1 MRTKEEIQNDIDK
14 LWERQQDLG
23 EEYIQGYVS
32 KELYTA
38 QVAVNDAKW
47 KQLYKEMDEVAEEV
61 S

>member
-38 QVAVNDAKW
+38 QVAVYNAKW
-47 KQLYKEMDEVAEEV
+47 KQLYEEMDEVE
-61 S
+61 SC